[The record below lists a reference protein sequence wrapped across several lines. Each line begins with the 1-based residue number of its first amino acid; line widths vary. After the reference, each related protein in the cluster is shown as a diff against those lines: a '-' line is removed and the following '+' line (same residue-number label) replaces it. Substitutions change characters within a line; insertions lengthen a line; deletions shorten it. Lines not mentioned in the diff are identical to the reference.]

1 MDSQLANID
10 SPKKNIKIEVDF
22 ELLFRRFLEIIPGA
36 STWLTLI
43 VLTALAFIL
52 PTWIALFLILYD
64 LYWLVRAFYIS
75 TYLIASYNQL
85 KVQKGIDWEKRLNSL
100 EDLAKAKEDTAKK
113 ITDLLSSLKKPDLT
127 KKERKNKK
135 LIIKQEKDFL
145 SNLNELTKKNVNI
158 LPWKKV
164 INVVIIPTYK
174 ESFAVLKTTLDHLKE
189 TTFPKENLWV
199 VVAFEERAGA
209 EALEIKKITE
219 ENYKND
225 FGLFLTTVHPD
236 GIRGEMKVKSAN
248 ATWAAKEI
256 KKILDQRGVDYENVL
271 ISNFDSDTCVGPE
284 FFSYLTYVY
293 VTTPDRTFASYQPLP
308 LYHNNIWDAP
318 AFTRVIATN
327 SAFWQMIEAV
337 RPERLVTFS
346 SHSMSFKALVN
357 VDFWEVDVVSEDS
370 RIFWQCFLK
379 NNGNYRTIPLF
390 TNVSMD
396 ATLAPTLWRTFVNQY
411 KQKRRWAWGIENFPY
426 LAEQFSKNKKIPFI
440 KKFKCLWM
448 IFEGNHSWATS
459 SIIIATLGWIPV
471 LFGNPQFQQT
481 VLSYNLPFI
490 TRSLMTLA
498 MLGLVVTMSLTLI
511 LLPPPPPNT
520 PKRKYV
526 YMILQWALVPFIA
539 SILGSF
545 PAIDAQTRL
554 MIGKPLGFWV
564 TEKTRIENK

>member
-1 MDSQLANID
+1 MDYNQ
-10 SPKKNIKIEVDF
+10 VDELKVEINF
-22 ELLFRRFLEIIPGA
+22 DLLFKRFLEIIPGA
-36 STWLTLI
+36 STWATLI
-43 VLTALAFIL
+43 VLTILAFKV
-52 PTWIALFLILYD
+52 PTWVAIFLILYD

-75 TYLIASYNQL
+75 VYLIASYNQL
-85 KVQKGIDWEKRLNSL
+85 KMQKGIDWVKRLNAL
-100 EDLAKAKEDTAKK
+100 EDLSAAKTATEKNIANLSGKTRKEIK
-113 ITDLLSSLKKPDLT
+113 LKL
-127 KKERKNKK
+127 
-135 LIIKQEKDFL
+135 KQERDFMCDL
-145 SNLNELTKKNVNI
+145 SRLTGKESEI
-158 LPWKKV
+158 LPWKEV
-164 INVVIIPTYK
+164 INVVIIPTVK

-189 TTFPKENLWV
+189 SNFPKKNLWV
-199 VVAFEERAGA
+199 AVAFEERGGA
-209 EALEIKKITE
+209 EAMETKKLVE

-225 FGLFLTTVHPD
+225 FGLLLTTIHPD

-256 KKILDQRGVDYENVL
+256 KRVLDEKNIDYEKVL
-271 ISNFDSDTCVGPE
+271 ISNFDSDTSVGPE
-284 FFSYLTYVY
+284 YFSYLTYVY
-293 VTTPDRTFASYQPLP
+293 VTTPDRTEASYQPLP

-327 SAFWQMIEAV
+327 SSFWQMIEAV

-346 SHSMSFKALVN
+346 SHSMSFKALVD
-357 VDFWEVDVVSEDS
+357 VGFWEVDVVSEDS

-379 NNGNYRTIPLF
+379 NGGKYRTVPLF

-426 LAEQFSKNKKIPFI
+426 LAEKFSKEKQIPLL

-471 LFGNPQFQQT
+471 FFGDPQFQQT

-498 MLGLVVTMSLTLI
+498 MLGLIVTMSLSLI
-511 LLPPPPPNT
+511 LLPPPPPHT

-526 YMILQWALVPFIA
+526 YMVLQWALVPFIA
-539 SILGSF
+539 SVLGSF
-545 PAIDAQTRL
+545 PAIDAQTRM

-564 TEKTRIENK
+564 TEKTRIDSK